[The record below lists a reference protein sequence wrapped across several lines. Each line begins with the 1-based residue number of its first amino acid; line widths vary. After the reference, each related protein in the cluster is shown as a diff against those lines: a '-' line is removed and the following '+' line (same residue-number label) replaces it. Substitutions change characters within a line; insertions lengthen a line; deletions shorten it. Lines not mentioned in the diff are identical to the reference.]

1 MWGEAQTV
9 DAALEHLF
17 AHSAQRRRRVS
28 QREASIPH
36 SLARI
41 QTWATIKRG
50 TSLFCNTKLGFTYQ
64 RRAPDLP
71 VSDLILKKSAP
82 HRAISTEQY
91 QHRNNQTEGSTY
103 YSPPGFFFCQQT
115 ILPNSSKGA
124 GAACCAFWRAES
136 GMLTPRAIMAGQYRL
151 VLAVSTGIRAQG
163 RVLWPS
169 TL

>member
-1 MWGEAQTV
+1 MLGV
-9 DAALEHLF
+9 FLLKI
-17 AHSAQRRRRVS
+17 QRR
-28 QREASIPH
+28 
-36 SLARI
+36 
-41 QTWATIKRG
+41 
-50 TSLFCNTKLGFTYQ
+50 TSF
-64 RRAPDLP
+64 LP

-136 GMLTPRAIMAGQYRL
+136 GMLTLRAIMAGQYRL

-169 TL
+169 TLQTGQNRAKPESGKSPPPKKCQRVHAPGAGIPTLVTARGSWQTNVSTLLIKGR